1 MSLNYAW
8 NLYTIL
14 SDVDFNFHFPFPL
27 CAGTAGGILIAHETK
42 LVSKSP
48 GKGET
53 RKTRQYFIFVYLAL
67 MKSIHLKDTSLLVMY
82 KYLDLVWWKFNS
94 NHYPVF
100 LLRMECVWPCSA
112 WGRWT
117 GSGASRGRGGAR
129 WRRRATPARSSPARA
144 SSSGAAGSAAERW
157 WTSTWHSSSY
167 L

>member
-1 MSLNYAW
+1 MCHWTTHEIFIPFSQMSISIFISLFPCVRGLQEESW
-8 NLYTIL
+8 LLMRQNLCQ
-14 SDVDFNFHFPFPL
+14 SHQ
-27 CAGTAGGILIAHETK
+27 
-42 LVSKSP
+42 SKE
-48 GKGET
+48 KT
-53 RKTRQYFIFVYLAL
+53 RKIRQYYIFVYLAL
-67 MKSIHLKDTSLLVMY
+67 MKSIHSKDTSLLVMY
-82 KYLDLVWWKFNS
+82 YKYQDLVWWKFNS

-157 WTSTWHSSSY
+157 WTSTWHSSS
-167 L
+167 